1 MHKLVSMPQRD
12 HFSRVEFSRFKA
24 FDRFTLHLR
33 HFNILVGPNNAGKS
47 TILAAFRIL
56 AAAMRRANTRGSE
69 LVKGPEG
76 NTFGYAIDLSAISVA
91 EENIFYNYDDSQP
104 ATVRFSLSNKND
116 LVLYFPESGLC
127 HLIPETTKRGRHTPS
142 TFRSYFNCPIG
153 FVPILGPVEHNENL
167 FDKEAA
173 RLALFNYR
181 AARNF
186 RNIWYHYP
194 QKFDAFRSTLVQ
206 TWPGMDI
213 DRPEIDLT
221 HGKPRL
227 HMFCPEERIPREIFW
242 AGFGFQVWCQMLTH
256 LIQSSEASLF
266 MIDEPDIYLHS
277 DLQRQLLSLLR
288 ALGPDI
294 LVATHSTEI
303 ITEAETDDIVLINKH
318 RRTARRIHHPSQLQ
332 EVFSTLGSNLNPI
345 LTQLAK
351 TRRVLFVEGKDF
363 QILGKFARKLGF
375 ESVGNRS
382 DFAVVPVEG
391 FNPERIRS
399 LKAGME
405 ATLGGRILAAALLD
419 KDYRSEGE
427 REEIAKQCGSFCD
440 YVTIYERKEIEN
452 FLLVPTAIDRAS
464 ARRVADQAKRV
475 GRDIQYSSDAAV
487 LLEDFASQ
495 RKSYVTAQYVADR
508 RRFARSKSSSQSE
521 ATITEEALVEFEGY
535 WKDAESRLKVIPG
548 KEALGALNDTLQ
560 KQYGVSITAT
570 AIIDAMKTTEVA
582 NEMQGIIH
590 DLSKFASSKQV
601 AA

>member
-1 MHKLVSMPQRD
+1 MPQLDR
-12 HFSRVEFSRFKA
+12 FVRVDFSRFKA
-24 FDRFTLHLR
+24 FDKFTLHLR
-33 HFNILVGPNNAGKS
+33 HFNILVGPNNSGKS

-69 LVKGPEG
+69 PVEGPQG
-76 NTFGYAIDLSAISVA
+76 QTFGYAIDLSAISVA

-104 ATVRFSLSNKND
+104 ATVSFSLSNGNH
-116 LVLYFPESGLC
+116 LLLYFPERGVC
-127 HLIPETTKRGRHTPS
+127 HLIPEASGRSRHSPT
-142 TFRSYFNCPIG
+142 TFRSHFNCPIG
-153 FVPILGPVEHNENL
+153 FVPILGPVEHNEHL

-194 QKFDAFRSTLVQ
+194 ERFDDFRSILAQ

-213 DRPEIDLT
+213 HRPEIDTT

-256 LIQSSEASLF
+256 LIQSSDASLF

-294 LVATHSTEI
+294 LTATHSTEI
-303 ITEAETDDIVLINKH
+303 ITEAETDDIVLINKL
-318 RRTARRIHHPSQLQ
+318 RKTARRIQHPSQLQ
-332 EVFSTLGSNLNPI
+332 EVFSALGSNLNPI

-375 ESVGNRS
+375 VNVGNRS
-382 DFAVVPVEG
+382 EFAVVPVEG

-405 ATLGGRILAAALLD
+405 TTLGGKVLAAALLD
-419 KDYRSEGE
+419 KDYRSDGE
-427 REEIAKQCGSFCD
+427 RKEIAKQCRSFCEH
-440 YVTIYERKEIEN
+440 VTIYERKEIEN
-452 FLLVPTAIDRAS
+452 FLLVPPAIDRAS
-464 ARRVADQAKRV
+464 ERRLLDQARRT
-475 GRDIQYSSDAAV
+475 GRDVRYSLDASRV
-487 LLEDFASQ
+487 LENFAS
-495 RKSYVTAQYVADR
+495 RRRSYVTAQYLAER
-508 RRFARSKSSSQSE
+508 RRFVRSRTQNQSE
-521 ATITEEALVEFEGY
+521 ATITEEALVEFEDC
-535 WKDAESRLKVIPG
+535 WKDLDSRLLVIPG
-548 KEALGALNDTLQ
+548 KEALSAFNDTLQ
-560 KQYGVSITAT
+560 KQYGISTTAT
-570 AIIDAMKTTEVA
+570 AIIDAMRTDEIA
-582 NEMQGIIH
+582 AEMKQIIN
-590 DLSKFASSKQV
+590 DLSSFASLKNV